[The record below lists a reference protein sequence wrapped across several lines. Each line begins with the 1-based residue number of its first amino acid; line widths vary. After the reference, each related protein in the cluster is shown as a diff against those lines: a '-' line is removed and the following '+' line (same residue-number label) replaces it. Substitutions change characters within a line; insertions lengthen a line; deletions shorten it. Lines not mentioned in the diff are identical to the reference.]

1 MCENKSLVMAS
12 SLIPG
17 CLVMSDLLTIRE
29 KGVLFT
35 LLEPQCKVS
44 SVHYCRFKLISVNYN
59 LINNLPQVVC
69 MHKYLNQC

>member
-1 MCENKSLVMAS
+1 MAS

-17 CLVMSDLLTIRE
+17 CHVMSDLLTIRE

-44 SVHYCRFKLISVNYN
+44 SVHNCHFKLTSY
-59 LINNLPQVVC
+59 NLPQVVC
-69 MHKYLNQC
+69 MYKHLNQCNIQIKWTSEADNNK